1 MLTQQLFNGV
11 VLGAVYALFA
21 LGFNLVFGVHKIMN
35 LAHGAIFMVG
45 AFVGLYCVIGGLPL
59 WLALILAAICAG
71 VLSVVIDLVAFRPV
85 RKTGEA
91 EFAVLIASIGADMI
105 LVNLAL
111 RASEARTMRFPF
123 GAVPV
128 EPLLILGLR
137 ITPLQSV
144 ICVAALLC
152 GGLLAYYLYR
162 TSFGRQVRAV
172 SSNER
177 AAKLLGVEPNT
188 VYLQTFFISGAL
200 AGIAGVL
207 IGLAFNSINFSM
219 GEPYLLRGFV
229 VLIVGGLGS
238 LTGAVVAGLG
248 LGIIQTLTVAYLPSG
263 LTDIIV
269 YSALFLMLLVR
280 PNGLFGGAV
289 ADARLARK

>member
-123 GAVPV
+123 GVVPV